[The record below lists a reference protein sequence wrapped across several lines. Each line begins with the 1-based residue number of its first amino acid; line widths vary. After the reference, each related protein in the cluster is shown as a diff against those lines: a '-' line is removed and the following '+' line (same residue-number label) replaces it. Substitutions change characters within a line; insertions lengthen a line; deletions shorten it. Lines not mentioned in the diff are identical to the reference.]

1 MMQPL
6 RRYVLPFLLAVLFAG
21 PWLAGCAGM
30 PLQEMSDARQA
41 IRAAEAAGAQKHAPE
56 LLAEAQRLVETAR
69 QNLHKGEYREARDE
83 AVLARDKAME
93 ARRVAETASAGDTA
107 P

>member
-1 MMQPL
+1 MQPI
-6 RRYVLPFLLAVLFAG
+6 RRYALPLLLVALFAG
-21 PWLAGCAGM
+21 PLLAGCAGM

-41 IRAAEAAGAQKHAPE
+41 IRAAESAGAQKYAPE
-56 LLAEAQRLVETAR
+56 LLVEAKSLVETAR
-69 QNLHKGEYREARDE
+69 QTMQKGEYRQARDE

-93 ARRVAETASAGDTA
+93 ARRVAETASAGATA

>member
-1 MMQPL
+1 MHPL
-6 RRYVLPFLLAVLFAG
+6 RRYVLPFLLAALLAG

-41 IRAAEAAGAQKHAPE
+41 IRAAERAGAEKHAPE

-69 QNLHKGEYREARDE
+69 LNIHKGEYREAREE
-83 AVLARDKAME
+83 AELAREKAME
-93 ARRVAETASAGDTA
+93 ARRVAETASAGATA